1 MQNFLKDNIRT
12 LYSTVWGQ
20 CSNLMR
26 AKLGAVENYAL
37 INELKD
43 SAALLRE
50 ITGIYYQY
58 DGHRNPYLALDHA
71 NSKYYAHY

>member
-1 MQNFLKDNIRT
+1 
-12 LYSTVWGQ
+12 
-20 CSNLMR
+20 MR